1 MIERALALEH
11 TKRAGVEGK
20 GGKVR
25 GGNAGE
31 LEEGGRRGSGE
42 GGCKRW
48 IRSCESLLIM
58 KNEIRKNIKILFL
71 FLHESSFLIN
81 N

>member
-25 GGNAGE
+25 GGKRRRI
-31 LEEGGRRGSGE
+31 GRRWEKGE
-42 GGCKRW
+42 WR
-48 IRSCESLLIM
+48 RRL
-58 KNEIRKNIKILFL
+58 
-71 FLHESSFLIN
+71 
-81 N
+81 